1 MVKFKCVRTVAPFAK
16 GRLHNFTFFN
26 KASFFPLTLFTSKSC
41 FFHFR
46 YDIRAP
52 NDDSTKSYEFFKQKI
67 NFGIGYL
74 NWDILAN
81 KTMKKVMRLS
91 VKVVLKG

>member
-1 MVKFKCVRTVAPFAK
+1 MIMKTYGA
-16 GRLHNFTFFN
+16 
-26 KASFFPLTLFTSKSC
+26 
-41 FFHFR
+41 
-46 YDIRAP
+46 
-52 NDDSTKSYEFFKQKI
+52 KSYEFFKQKI